1 MFKLLK
7 NKKGQST
14 AEYAILI
21 GIVIAAVIGMQ
32 TWVSRTL
39 KARIH
44 DAASNAPAIATQAG
58 ETWPTWLTTNQYEP
72 PVPSSSTTVR
82 TSPIREARTTN
93 NEILRTIEGAEIT
106 NRVGSVNYTP

>member
-1 MFKLLK
+1 MFKLLR
-7 NKKGQST
+7 NKKAQST

-32 TWVSRTL
+32 TWVSRSL

-44 DAASNAPAIATQAG
+44 DAVSNAPAIATQAG

-72 PVPSSSTTVR
+72 PVPSTSSTVR
-82 TSPIREARTTN
+82 TIPIRESRTTN
-93 NEILRTIEGAEIT
+93 NEILREIVGGEVT